1 MINTKRNSYAYTMIV
16 ISFLMTSSLYS
27 QNRKKIDSLI
37 KATSTEIYVNP
48 DKAIKVGQ
56 HIVATSDKDIDYK
69 IKGYKLIAD
78 GYSSKRDYEN
88 SLKNAIKANELLH
101 LTNNKLLK
109 IVILNKMGIQY
120 HQLKIY
126 DKSIQY
132 LDQAEQLI
140 MEYPYRDSIHTDLGK
155 NYVVRGFIYKEKF
168 SCDIA
173 IDFFNRGIAEL
184 LKSKVKAD
192 NAIIS
197 IAKYNKGNCY
207 ILMSNN
213 QLASQNFKESIE
225 AAKVI
230 NAKSLQSFALKGLAQ
245 VYTLEGKY
253 NEAISALKEA
263 LLLSNDVNDL
273 ILNDELYNGLSQNY
287 LAVNEWDSFKEYH
300 QKYVS
305 SQKLIKD
312 RERTSVSESLDVKEK
327 ELTTKISNE
336 TSKFYYI
343 VLALVVFLLLLLLL
357 FYTSIKKKTK
367 EIVSIKNQIF
377 LLQNEKTK

>member
-1 MINTKRNSYAYTMIV
+1 MINSKRNTYNYFVIA
-16 ISFLMTSSLYS
+16 ISFLITSSLYS
-27 QNRKKIDSLI
+27 QNHRKIDSLI

-48 DKAIKVGQ
+48 DKAIKTGE
-56 HIVATSDKDIDYK
+56 HIVAISDKDIDSK
-69 IKGYKLIAD
+69 IKGYKLVAD
-78 GYSSKRDYEN
+78 GYSSKRDYEK
-88 SLKNAIKANELLH
+88 SLKYVLKANELLH

-132 LDQAEQLI
+132 LDQAEQSI
-140 MEYPYRDSIHTDLGK
+140 MEYPYKDSIHTDLGK
-155 NYVVRGFIYKEKF
+155 NYVIRGFIYKEKF

-173 IDFFNRGIAEL
+173 IDFFNRGISEL

-213 QLASQNFKESIE
+213 PLASQNFTESIE
-225 AAKVI
+225 AAKSI

-253 NEAISALKEA
+253 KDAITVLKEA
-263 LLLSNDVNDL
+263 IVLSTDVNDL
-273 ILNDELYNGLSQNY
+273 ILNNELYNGLSQNY

-300 QKYVS
+300 LKHINS
-305 SQKLIKD
+305 EKLIKK
-312 RERTSVSESLDVKEK
+312 RERTSVSVSLDVKEK
-327 ELTTKISNE
+327 ELTNKVANE
-336 TSKFYYI
+336 TSKFYSI
-343 VLALVVFLLLLLLL
+343 ILALVVLLLVLLLL
-357 FYTSIKKKTK
+357 FYSSIKKKSK
-367 EIVSIKNQIF
+367 EIVMIKKQIF
-377 LLQNEKTK
+377 LLQNEKSK

>member
-1 MINTKRNSYAYTMIV
+1 MINIRRNNFTYCMLV
-16 ISFLMTSSLYS
+16 ISFLLASTLYS
-27 QNRKKIDSLI
+27 QNHQKIDSLI

-48 DKAIKVGQ
+48 DKAIKIGQ
-56 HIVATSDKDIDYK
+56 HIVTISDKDIDFK
-69 IKGYKLIAD
+69 IRGYKLIAD
-78 GYSSKRDYEN
+78 GYSSKRDYEK
-88 SLKNAIKANELLH
+88 SLKYVLKANELLH

-109 IVILNKMGIQY
+109 IIIINKMGIQY

-155 NYVVRGFIYKEKF
+155 NYVIRGFIYKEKF
-168 SCDIA
+168 SCAIA

-184 LKSKVKAD
+184 LKSKVKSD

-213 QLASQNFKESIE
+213 QLASQNFLESIE
-225 AAKVI
+225 TAKII
-230 NAKSLQSFALKGLAQ
+230 NARSLQSFALKGLAQ

-253 NEAISALKEA
+253 NEAITALKQA

-300 QKYVS
+300 LKYLN
-305 SQKLIKD
+305 SQKLIKE

-327 ELTTKISNE
+327 ELATKISSE
-336 TSKFYYI
+336 TSKFYSI
-343 VLALVVFLLLLLLL
+343 VLTLMVLLLVILLLL
-357 FYTSIKKKTK
+357 YTSIKKKMK
-367 EIVSIKNQIF
+367 EILLIKNQIY

>member
-1 MINTKRNSYAYTMIV
+1 MINTKRNRYTYGLLV
-16 ISFLMTSSLYS
+16 ISFLMTSAFYC
-27 QNRKKIDSLI
+27 QNHRKMDSLI
-37 KATSTEIYVNP
+37 KTTSTIIYVDP
-48 DKAIKVGQ
+48 DKAIKTGQ
-56 HIVATSDKDIDYK
+56 YIVSISDKEIDYK
-69 IKGYKLIAD
+69 IRGYKLIAD
-78 GYSSKRDYEN
+78 GYSSKRDYEK
-88 SLKNAIKANELLH
+88 SLKYVLKANELLH

-109 IVILNKMGIQY
+109 IIIINKMGIQY

-155 NYVVRGFIYKEKF
+155 NYVIRGFIYKEKF

-184 LKSKVKAD
+184 LKSKIKSD

-213 QLASQNFKESIE
+213 QLASKNFLESIE
-225 AAKVI
+225 AAKII

-253 NEAISALKEA
+253 NEAITALKQA

-300 QKYVS
+300 LKYLN
-305 SQKLIKD
+305 SQKLIKE

-327 ELTTKISNE
+327 ELAAKISSE

-343 VLALVVFLLLLLLL
+343 ILALVVLLVLLLVL

-367 EIVSIKNQIF
+367 EILMIKNQIF